1 MKGQIITHFSVLEIG
16 DVVGGQLAPF
26 DENLDSIPYKDEAWN
41 HAEEIQRTREYYLV
55 SAPEVEPLVDRTSD
69 IAMLLAFHRGED
81 IRGVRSPTGV
91 TTRWTTYNPS
101 RQWDRW
107 ITGGRFKGGFKLL
120 EQAVT
125 SVFEPVE
132 INNWSLRSESVADY
146 LARGL
151 RPSQSD

>member
-1 MKGQIITHFSVLEIG
+1 MEPCRRDPAGAGVL
-16 DVVGGQLAPF
+16 
-26 DENLDSIPYKDEAWN
+26 
-41 HAEEIQRTREYYLV
+41 LV

-69 IAMLLAFHRGED
+69 IAMLLAFRRGED

-91 TTRWTTYNPS
+91 TTRWTTYNTS

-107 ITGGRFKGGFKLL
+107 ITGGQFKGGFKLL

-132 INNWSLRSESVADY
+132 INNWSLRSESAADY
-146 LARGL
+146 LARAECA
-151 RPSQSD
+151 RARAIDWEAMRAERRE